1 MSAHTLTVACQATGQ
16 CAAADVG
23 MQLTSVPTDLSSAI
37 TILDLTNHLLH
48 NFTGSEFAIFPQLEE
63 IRLTQN
69 PINSLHPAMFR
80 NNSRLKRVY
89 LNTLQTALLHG
100 YDGTRTIPADFF
112 WYNPLLELVT
122 LDQSGLESLPA
133 TLFRWVT
140 FTAFAG
146 HGGVTLGALPGQLVG
161 LAGRCCCTVFDA
173 LASLSSD
180 SESASE
186 SAPFPG
192 TLVVTCR
199 DRLSPFHCVCRNT
212 PQLLQLTMASCRL
225 TAGGVPESLFWYLR
239 SSNPLGGSLYLDW
252 SGNHI
257 ATLPDKLFYALKA
270 YTITLYVFRS
280 P

>member
-89 LNTLQTALLHG
+89 LNTLQTVLLHG

-140 FTAFAG
+140 FTAFDRSRRCHPRGPPRA
-146 HGGVTLGALPGQLVG
+146 TSRPCWAL
-161 LAGRCCCTVFDA
+161 
-173 LASLSSD
+173 
-180 SESASE
+180 
-186 SAPFPG
+186 
-192 TLVVTCR
+192 
-199 DRLSPFHCVCRNT
+199 
-212 PQLLQLTMASCRL
+212 LL
-225 TAGGVPESLFWYLR
+225 
-239 SSNPLGGSLYLDW
+239 
-252 SGNHI
+252 
-257 ATLPDKLFYALKA
+257 
-270 YTITLYVFRS
+270 
-280 P
+280 